1 MRYLLASNVPK
12 RGGITMNYKV
22 AINWQ
27 EDENSPTGTMYWVEV
42 MKLDDWS
49 TTIVE
54 VKHHTLSVAWGDAL
68 AELQHKG
75 EI

>member
-1 MRYLLASNVPK
+1 
-12 RGGITMNYKV
+12 
-22 AINWQ
+22 
-27 EDENSPTGTMYWVEV
+27 MYWVEI

-54 VKHHTLSVAWGDAL
+54 TKYHTLSVAWGDAL
-68 AELQHKG
+68 AELQAKG

>member
-1 MRYLLASNVPK
+1 ML
-12 RGGITMNYKV
+12 YKV

-42 MKLDDWS
+42 MKLDDWN

>member
-1 MRYLLASNVPK
+1 ML
-12 RGGITMNYKV
+12 YKV

-42 MKLDDWS
+42 MNSKTDEEIV
-49 TTIVE
+49 TT
-54 VKHHTLSVAWGDAL
+54 KYHTLSVAWGDAL
-68 AELQHKG
+68 AELQAIG